1 MCMDF
6 KYLSSII
13 IDISFSGEELRIGS
27 IFQEP
32 QRARLIF
39 YRCFYSYLH
48 PSQKILEAIGKATA
62 FSVLHLM
69 PVPLPRGHPEKL
81 GLRGCH

>member
-27 IFQEP
+27 KIFTRIRWISMVE
-32 QRARLIF
+32 RLAPTH
-39 YRCFYSYLH
+39 C
-48 PSQKILEAIGKATA
+48 
-62 FSVLHLM
+62 V
-69 PVPLPRGHPEKL
+69 
-81 GLRGCH
+81 